1 MADNA
6 HSMYLESKILS
17 ADPVELVRILH
28 RAAVESIER
37 ARGFLRQR
45 NVRARTNEI
54 NKTIGILSEL
64 TASLNHDVGGDFSR
78 NLAELYVYMTRRL
91 IEANF
96 RQSDEPLAEV
106 SKLLSTLL
114 DGWMNCKVP
123 TGSPAG
129 QESPASP
136 PLTPVPPAHSWSGL
150 EEYSTVAYASPYAVA
165 ESAWNGARFEC
176 SY

>member
-17 ADPVELVRILH
+17 ADPLELVRILY
-28 RAAVESIER
+28 RTAVESVER
-37 ARGFLRQR
+37 ARGFLRLR
-45 NVRARTNEI
+45 DVRARTNEI
-54 NKTIGILSEL
+54 NKTIAILGEL
-64 TASLNHDVGGDFSR
+64 TTSLNHAVGGDFSR
-78 NLAELYVYMTRRL
+78 NLAELYAYMTRRL

-96 RQSDEPLAEV
+96 RQSDEPMAEV

-129 QESPASP
+129 KESPASSPFTSTP
-136 PLTPVPPAHSWSGL
+136 PSCSPSGY
-150 EEYSTVAYASPYAVA
+150 EEYSTEAYASPYALA
-165 ESAWNGARFEC
+165 ESAWHGARFDC